1 MTDARS
7 VVLIAV
13 MSMAAE
19 GTPRMTLALCREW
32 RSRGVRPIVMVLE
45 AAPIDLA
52 PEFEA
57 LGIDYLVIG
66 IAKTGYARYLSL
78 AWNAFVIARRYK
90 ATALLSM
97 PLGWHSF
104 MAIGARLGGIR
115 RVVAH
120 VGNYPNPA
128 TGRALSKFR
137 LLVQIGRPFTDRLIC
152 CSRYVQQGAIAHFRV
167 RQRETSVVYN
177 GVLSEDFALRPVVMT
192 NDKDDRSDHVTIGM
206 VARLEKHKDHMTLLL
221 AAKILHDRG
230 RSICVR
236 IVGEGSQR
244 DALLNFIQAEQLS
257 GIITFLGMRRD
268 VATIL
273 SGLDVFIFSTTADE
287 GFGIA
292 LVEAMLAGIPIVA
305 SDVGACREVLADG
318 DLGLLVPARDPH
330 ALSDGIEAVMADPAE
345 ARTRALRARETAL
358 RTYSASGMASA
369 YGEELGLHLTRDAQL
384 APEFATL
391 QAR

>member
-32 RSRGVRPIVMVLE
+32 RSRGVRPIVIVLE
-45 AAPIDLA
+45 AAPMDLA

-57 LGIDYLVIG
+57 LGIEYVVIG

-78 AWNAFVIARRYK
+78 AWNAFAIARRYK

-97 PLGWHSF
+97 PLGWHLF
-104 MAIGARLGGIR
+104 MAFGARLGGVR
-115 RVVAH
+115 RVAAH
-120 VGNYPNPA
+120 VGNHPNPA
-128 TGRALSKFR
+128 TGHALSKFR

-152 CSRYVQQGAIAHFRV
+152 CSRYVQQGAITHFRV

-177 GVLSEDFALRPVVMT
+177 GVRSGDFALGPIVT
-192 NDKDDRSDHVTIGM
+192 ANNKDDRSDHVTIGM
-206 VARLEKHKDHMTLLL
+206 VARLEKHKDHMTLLC
-221 AAKILHDRG
+221 AAKILRDRG
-230 RSICVR
+230 RSISVR
-236 IVGEGSQR
+236 IVGDGGQR
-244 DALLNFIQAEQLS
+244 DALLSFIQAEQLS
-257 GIITFLGMRRD
+257 GFVTLLGMRRD

-273 SGLDVFIFSTTADE
+273 SGLDVFTFSTTADE

-305 SDVGACREVLADG
+305 SDVGACREVLAAG
-318 DLGLLVPARDPH
+318 DLGLLVPARDPL
-330 ALSDGIEAVMADPAE
+330 ALADGIEAVIADPAE
-345 ARTRALRARETAL
+345 ARARALRARETAL
-358 RTYSASGMASA
+358 RTYSASSMALA
-369 YGEELGLHLTRDAQL
+369 YGEELDLQLTRDTQF
-384 APEFATL
+384 APELATL
-391 QAR
+391 QA